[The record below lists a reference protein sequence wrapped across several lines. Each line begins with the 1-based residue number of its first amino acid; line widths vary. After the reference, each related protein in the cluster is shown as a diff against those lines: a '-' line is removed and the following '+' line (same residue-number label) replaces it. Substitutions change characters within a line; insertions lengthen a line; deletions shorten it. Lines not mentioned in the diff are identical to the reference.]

1 VGGDNGQHLLLPGNA
16 ALMQQASEAPLS
28 RREGS
33 FVRVLLPVTL
43 TGGHNATCRW
53 QELIVSALISR
64 FIGRYLYMLGV
75 VAFGRRSVRAFL
87 FVGGHSSPAILW
99 MLSSPTGLEVHLT
112 RVPYLL
118 VRGSVIFVPYR
129 ACGGSAGSA
138 AGAYGRGGSLTEGG
152 GEVTR
157 GLERLRGKSAVV
169 TGAAKGIGRA
179 TAELFAREG
188 ARLVVNDVDE
198 DRLTKL
204 RERLADSGVEVEAV
218 VGDVSVVE
226 DARRI
231 IEAAV
236 EEFGRIDVLVANAGV
251 IPLNSIVD
259 ATPEDWEAVMAVDG
273 RGMFL
278 TCKYAV
284 EVMLGQE
291 KPGGSIICLSSISGV
306 AGQAKQSTYGP
317 AKFVAS
323 GITKHL
329 AVEWADRG
337 IRVNAVAPGTIATE
351 AVAELPEEYKA
362 PMKGAHPIGRLGE
375 PSEVA
380 NAILFLASDEASFV
394 TGAILPVDGGYLAQ

>member
-1 VGGDNGQHLLLPGNA
+1 LA
-16 ALMQQASEAPLS
+16 
-28 RREGS
+28 
-33 FVRVLLPVTL
+33 
-43 TGGHNATCRW
+43 
-53 QELIVSALISR
+53 
-64 FIGRYLYMLGV
+64 
-75 VAFGRRSVRAFL
+75 
-87 FVGGHSSPAILW
+87 
-99 MLSSPTGLEVHLT
+99 
-112 RVPYLL
+112 
-118 VRGSVIFVPYR
+118 
-129 ACGGSAGSA
+129 
-138 AGAYGRGGSLTEGG
+138 EGG

-157 GLERLRGKSAVV
+157 GSERLRGKSAVV

-204 RERLADSGVEVEAV
+204 RGRLADSGAEVEAV

-226 DARRI
+226 DARHI

-236 EEFGRIDVLVANAGV
+236 EEFGRIDILVANAGV
-251 IPLNSIVD
+251 IPLNNIVD

-284 EVMLGQE
+284 EAMLGQE
-291 KPGGSIICLSSISGV
+291 EPGGSIVCLSSISGV
-306 AGQAKQSTYGP
+306 AGQAEQSTYGP

-362 PMKGAHPIGRLGE
+362 PMKEAHPIGRLGE

>member
-1 VGGDNGQHLLLPGNA
+1 
-16 ALMQQASEAPLS
+16 MQLD
-28 RREGS
+28 GS
-33 FVRVLLPVTL
+33 
-43 TGGHNATCRW
+43 
-53 QELIVSALISR
+53 
-64 FIGRYLYMLGV
+64 
-75 VAFGRRSVRAFL
+75 
-87 FVGGHSSPAILW
+87 
-99 MLSSPTGLEVHLT
+99 
-112 RVPYLL
+112 
-118 VRGSVIFVPYR
+118 
-129 ACGGSAGSA
+129 
-138 AGAYGRGGSLTEGG
+138 G

-226 DARRI
+226 DAQRI
-231 IEAAV
+231 IEVAV

-251 IPLNSIVD
+251 IPLNNIVD

-284 EVMLGQE
+284 EAMLGQE
-291 KPGGSIICLSSISGV
+291 KPGGSIVCLSSISGV
-306 AGQAKQSTYGP
+306 AGQAEQSTYGP

-351 AVAELPEEYKA
+351 AVAELPKEYKA
-362 PMKGAHPIGRLGE
+362 PMKEAHPIGRLGE